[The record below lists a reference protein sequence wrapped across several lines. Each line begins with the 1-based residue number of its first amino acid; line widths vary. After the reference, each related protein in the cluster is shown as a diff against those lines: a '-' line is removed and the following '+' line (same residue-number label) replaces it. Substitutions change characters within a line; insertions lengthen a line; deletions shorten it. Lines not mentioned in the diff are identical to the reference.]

1 MEAIVA
7 LIIIIVLCKI
17 LGVSNTVL
25 IMCALGL
32 IELTIIAM
40 LLFFIFFCLNL
51 LFSKRR
57 KAKFTRFGKAKSGK
71 FTVAFYSLDDAEFP
85 CVFPKES
92 FTGKNSYST
101 EREYTVFYNKLL
113 KKVFDMWSVT
123 TCIVGLIFSSFAVFF
138 TLRILS
144 WLADM

>member
-1 MEAIVA
+1 MEVIVG

-17 LGVSNTVL
+17 LGISNSFL
-25 IMCALGL
+25 IMCALCL

-51 LFSKRR
+51 LLSKRR
-57 KAKFTRFGKAKSGK
+57 KARFVRFGKAKSGK
-71 FTVAFYSLDDAEFP
+71 FTVAFYSFDDKELP
-85 CVFPKES
+85 CVFPRES
-92 FTGKNSYST
+92 FSGKNSYST
-101 EREYTVFYNKLL
+101 EREYTVFYSRLL
-113 KKVFDMWSVT
+113 KKVFDMWSVAS
-123 TCIVGLIFSSFAVFF
+123 CIVGIIFSSFAVFF